1 MVIPVTAQL
10 LEEIGT
16 LAEQRLILPSYYS
29 WEQFEAIE
37 SLMADSPGLRI
48 TYLDGW
54 IEFMTV
60 GEEHEQIKSVLA
72 IFIGLYFFE
81 KGINFIPVGS
91 ATRRNQA
98 KDVSFEPD
106 ESYYIGSR
114 KEHPDLAV
122 EVTITS
128 GSTNKLAKYLRLR
141 IPEVW
146 FWENNRLAVYRLR
159 EDDYEQVSR
168 SEFLPELDLEL
179 LVRCVLMPSIIE
191 ARQEFLKGLSSIKI
205 E

>member
-16 LAEQRLILPSYYS
+16 LAEQRLILPGYYT
-29 WEQFEAIE
+29 WKQFEDLE

-91 ATRRNQA
+91 ATRRDRA
-98 KDVSFEPD
+98 RDVSFEPD

-141 IPEVW
+141 IAEVW
-146 FWENNRLAVYRLR
+146 LWENNRLAVYRLR

-191 ARQEFLKGLSSIKI
+191 ARTEFIQGIRQQ
-205 E
+205 

>member
-1 MVIPVTAQL
+1 M
-10 LEEIGT
+10 
-16 LAEQRLILPSYYS
+16 LPSYYT

-60 GEEHEQIKSVLA
+60 GEEHESFKKALA
-72 IFIGLYFFE
+72 ILLEAYFFE
-81 KGINFIPVGS
+81 LGIEFFPVGS
-91 ATRRNQA
+91 ATRRDRA
-98 KDVSFEPD
+98 RDVSFEPD
-106 ESYYIGSR
+106 ESYYIGSI

-168 SEFLPELDLEL
+168 SEFLPELDLAL

-191 ARQEFLKGLSSIKI
+191 ARTEFLNRVRQGG
-205 E
+205 

>member
-1 MVIPVTAQL
+1 VTPQL

-16 LAEQRLILPSYYS
+16 LAEQRLILPAYYT
-29 WEQFEAIE
+29 WEQFEAID

-122 EVTITS
+122 EVTISS

-141 IPEVW
+141 IAEVW

-191 ARQEFLKGLSSIKI
+191 ARTEFLNVVREVG
-205 E
+205 

>member
-16 LAEQRLILPSYYS
+16 LAEQRLILPGYYT

-48 TYLDGW
+48 SYLDGW
-54 IEFMTV
+54 IEFMTL
-60 GEEHEQIKSVLA
+60 GEAHETISCILNFLLQ
-72 IFIGLYFFE
+72 LYFCE
-81 KGINFIPVGS
+81 MGIEYIPVGS
-91 ATRRNQA
+91 ATRKNRE

-122 EVTITS
+122 EVTMTS

-146 FWENNRLAVYRLR
+146 FWENNQLAVYGLR
-159 EDDYEQVSR
+159 EDNYEQVSR
-168 SEFLPELDLEL
+168 SELLPELDLEL
-179 LVRCVLMPSIIE
+179 LVRCVLMPSRIE
-191 ARQEFLKGLSSIKI
+191 ARREFIQGMRPQ
-205 E
+205 

>member
-1 MVIPVTAQL
+1 MVIPVTAKV

-16 LAEQRLILPSYYS
+16 LGEQRLLLPGYYS
-29 WEQFEAIE
+29 WEQFEALE
-37 SLMADSPGLRI
+37 SLMADSSGLRI

-54 IEFMTV
+54 IEFMTL
-60 GEEHEQIKSVLA
+60 GEAHETISCLLNFLLQ
-72 IFIGLYFFE
+72 LYFCE
-81 KGINFIPVGS
+81 MGIEYIPVGS
-91 ATRRNQA
+91 ATRRNRA

-106 ESYYIGSR
+106 ESYYIGEK

-146 FWENNRLAVYRLR
+146 FWENNRLDVYGLR
-159 EDDYEQVSR
+159 EDNYVQVSR
-168 SEFLPELDLEL
+168 SELLPELDLEL
-179 LVRCVLMPSIIE
+179 LVRCVLMPSRIE
-191 ARQEFLKGLSSIKI
+191 ARMEFIQGIRRQ
-205 E
+205 

>member
-1 MVIPVTAQL
+1 MTAKI

-16 LAEQRLILPSYYS
+16 LAEQRLILPGYYT

-60 GEEHEQIKSVLA
+60 GEEHESFKKALA
-72 IFIGLYFFE
+72 ILLEAYFFE
-81 KGINFIPVGS
+81 LGIEFFPVGS
-91 ATRRNQA
+91 ATRRDRA
-98 KDVSFEPD
+98 RDVSFEPD

-141 IPEVW
+141 IAEVW

-168 SEFLPELDLEL
+168 SEFLPELDLAL
-179 LVRCVLMPSIIE
+179 LVRCVLMPSRIE
-191 ARQEFLKGLSSIKI
+191 ARTEFLNGVRQVG
-205 E
+205 

>member
-1 MVIPVTAQL
+1 MTAKI
-10 LEEIGT
+10 LEERGT
-16 LAEQRLILPSYYS
+16 LAEQRLLLPGYYS

-91 ATRRNQA
+91 ATRRDRSRN
-98 KDVSFEPD
+98 VSFEPD

-191 ARQEFLKGLSSIKI
+191 ARQEFIKGILPQ
-205 E
+205 

>member
-1 MVIPVTAQL
+1 MTAQL
-10 LEEIGT
+10 LEEKGT
-16 LAEQRLILPSYYS
+16 LAEQRLLLPGYYT
-29 WEQFEAIE
+29 WEQFEDLE

-54 IEFMTV
+54 IEFMTL
-60 GEEHEQIKSVLA
+60 GEAHETISCILNFLLQ
-72 IFIGLYFFE
+72 LYFCE
-81 KGINFIPVGS
+81 MGIEYIPVGS
-91 ATRRNQA
+91 ATRRNRA
-98 KDVSFEPD
+98 RDVSFEPD

-141 IPEVW
+141 IAEVW
-146 FWENNRLAVYRLR
+146 FWENNQLAVYRLR

-179 LVRCVLMPSIIE
+179 LVRCVLMPSRIE
-191 ARQEFLKGLSSIKI
+191 ARTEFLNGIRQVG
-205 E
+205 

>member
-16 LAEQRLILPSYYS
+16 LAEQRLILPSYYT

-54 IEFMTV
+54 IEFRTV
-60 GEEHEQIKSVLA
+60 GEEHETISCILNFLLQ
-72 IFIGLYFFE
+72 LYFCE
-81 KGINFIPVGS
+81 MGIEYIPVGS
-91 ATRRNQA
+91 ATRRNPA
-98 KDVSFEPD
+98 RDVSFKPD
-106 ESYYIGSR
+106 ESYYIGSI
-114 KEHPDLAV
+114 KEHPDIAV
-122 EVTITS
+122 EVTMTS

-146 FWENNRLAVYRLR
+146 FWENNQLAVYGLR
-159 EDDYEQVSR
+159 EDNYEQVSR
-168 SEFLPELDLEL
+168 SELLPELDLEL
-179 LVRCVLMPSIIE
+179 LVRCVLMPSRIE
-191 ARQEFLKGLSSIKI
+191 ARQEFLKGLSSSNI

>member
-1 MVIPVTAQL
+1 MTAKI

-16 LAEQRLILPSYYS
+16 LAEQRLILPGYYT

-91 ATRRNQA
+91 ATRRDRSRN
-98 KDVSFEPD
+98 VSFEPD

-146 FWENNRLAVYRLR
+146 FWENNRLSVYGLR
-159 EDDYEQVSR
+159 EDNYEQISR
-168 SEFLPELDLEL
+168 SELLPELDLEL

-191 ARQEFLKGLSSIKI
+191 ARQDFIQGIRQQ
-205 E
+205 

>member
-1 MVIPVTAQL
+1 VTAQL
-10 LEEIGT
+10 LEERGT
-16 LAEQRLILPSYYS
+16 LAEQRLLLPGYYT
-29 WEQFEAIE
+29 WEQFEAIG

-114 KEHPDLAV
+114 KEYPDLAV

-141 IPEVW
+141 IAEVW
-146 FWENNRLAVYRLR
+146 FWENNQLAVYRLR

-168 SEFLPELDLEL
+168 SEFLPELDLAL

-191 ARQEFLKGLSSIKI
+191 ARTEFLNGVR
-205 E
+205 EVG

>member
-1 MVIPVTAQL
+1 MTAQL
-10 LEEIGT
+10 LEEIVT
-16 LAEQRLILPSYYS
+16 LAEQRLILPGYYS

-37 SLMADSPGLRI
+37 SLMANSPGLRI

-54 IEFMTV
+54 IEFMTL
-60 GEEHEQIKSVLA
+60 GEAHETISCILNFLLQ
-72 IFIGLYFFE
+72 LYFCE
-81 KGINFIPVGS
+81 MGIEYIPVGS
-91 ATRRNQA
+91 ATRRNRE

-106 ESYYIGSR
+106 ESYYISKK

-146 FWENNRLAVYRLR
+146 FWKNNRLDVYRLH
-159 EDDYEQVSR
+159 EDEYEQVSR
-168 SEFLPELDLEL
+168 SELLPELDLEL
-179 LVRCVLMPSIIE
+179 LVRCVLMPSRIE
-191 ARQEFLKGLSSIKI
+191 ARQEFLKGIQPQ
-205 E
+205 

>member
-1 MVIPVTAQL
+1 VVIPVTAKI

-16 LAEQRLILPSYYS
+16 LAEQRLILPGYYT
-29 WEQFEAIE
+29 WEQFENLE

-54 IEFMTV
+54 IEFRTL

-91 ATRRNQA
+91 ATRRDRSRN
-98 KDVSFEPD
+98 VSFEPD

-146 FWENNRLAVYRLR
+146 FGENNRLSVYGLR
-159 EDDYEQVSR
+159 EDNYEQISR
-168 SEFLPELDLEL
+168 SELLPELDLEL
-179 LVRCVLMPSIIE
+179 LVRCVLMP
-191 ARQEFLKGLSSIKI
+191 
-205 E
+205 

>member
-1 MVIPVTAQL
+1 MTAKI
-10 LEEIGT
+10 LEEVGT
-16 LAEQRLILPSYYS
+16 LAEQRLILPAYYT

-37 SLMADSPGLRI
+37 SLMADSSGLRI

-60 GEEHEQIKSVLA
+60 GEEHESFKKA
-72 IFIGLYFFE
+72 IAILLEAYFFE
-81 KGINFIPVGS
+81 LGIEFFPVGS
-91 ATRRNQA
+91 ATRRDRA
-98 KDVSFEPD
+98 RDVSFEPD

-191 ARQEFLKGLSSIKI
+191 ARTEFLNGVRQVG
-205 E
+205 

>member
-1 MVIPVTAQL
+1 MTAKI

-16 LAEQRLILPSYYS
+16 LAEQRLILPGYYT
-29 WEQFEAIE
+29 WKQFEDLE

-48 TYLDGW
+48 SYLDGW
-54 IEFMTV
+54 IEFRTV
-60 GEEHEQIKSVLA
+60 GEAHESFKKA
-72 IFIGLYFFE
+72 IAILLEAYFFE
-81 KGINFIPVGS
+81 LGIEFFPVGS
-91 ATRRNQA
+91 ATRRDRA
-98 KDVSFEPD
+98 RDVSFEPD

-128 GSTNKLAKYLRLR
+128 GSTNKLTKYLRLR

-179 LVRCVLMPSIIE
+179 LVRCVLMPSRIE
-191 ARQEFLKGLSSIKI
+191 ARREFIQGMRPQ
-205 E
+205 

>member
-1 MVIPVTAQL
+1 MTAKI

-16 LAEQRLILPSYYS
+16 LAEQRLILPAYYT

-60 GEEHEQIKSVLA
+60 GEEHETFKKALA
-72 IFIGLYFFE
+72 ILLEAYFFE
-81 KGINFIPVGS
+81 LGIEFFPVGS
-91 ATRRNQA
+91 ATRRDQA
-98 KDVSFEPD
+98 RDVSFEPD

-128 GSTNKLAKYLRLR
+128 GSTNKLAKYLRLGIR
-141 IPEVW
+141 EVW

-168 SEFLPELDLEL
+168 SEFLPELDLAL
-179 LVRCVLMPSIIE
+179 LVRCVLIPSRIE
-191 ARQEFLKGLSSIKI
+191 ARTEFLNGVRQVG
-205 E
+205 

>member
-1 MVIPVTAQL
+1 MTAQL

-16 LAEQRLILPSYYS
+16 LAEQRLILPGYYT

-60 GEEHEQIKSVLA
+60 GEAHESFKKALA
-72 IFIGLYFFE
+72 ILLEAYFFE
-81 KGINFIPVGS
+81 LGIEFFPVGS
-91 ATRRNQA
+91 ATRRNRA
-98 KDVSFEPD
+98 RDVSFEPD

-114 KEHPDLAV
+114 KEHPDLAL

-141 IPEVW
+141 IAEVW
-146 FWENNRLAVYRLR
+146 FWENNQLAVYRLR

-179 LVRCVLMPSIIE
+179 LVRCVLMPSRIE
-191 ARQEFLKGLSSIKI
+191 ARTEFLNGIRQVG
-205 E
+205 

>member
-1 MVIPVTAQL
+1 MTAQL

-16 LAEQRLILPSYYS
+16 LAEQRLILPAYYT

-37 SLMADSPGLRI
+37 SLMAGSPGLRI

-81 KGINFIPVGS
+81 KGINFIPLGS
-91 ATRRNQA
+91 ATRRDRSRN
-98 KDVSFEPD
+98 VSFEPD

-114 KEHPDLAV
+114 KEHPDLAL

-141 IPEVW
+141 IAEVW

-168 SEFLPELDLEL
+168 SELLPELDLAL

-191 ARQEFLKGLSSIKI
+191 ARTEFIQGMRPQ
-205 E
+205 

>member
-1 MVIPVTAQL
+1 MTAKI

-16 LAEQRLILPSYYS
+16 LAEQRLILPAYYT

-60 GEEHEQIKSVLA
+60 GEEHETFKKA
-72 IFIGLYFFE
+72 IAILLEAYFFE
-81 KGINFIPVGS
+81 LGIEFFPVGS
-91 ATRRNQA
+91 ATRRDRA
-98 KDVSFEPD
+98 RDVSFEPD

-128 GSTNKLAKYLRLR
+128 GSTNKLAKYLRLG

-168 SEFLPELDLEL
+168 SEFLPELDLAL
-179 LVRCVLMPSIIE
+179 LVRCVLMPSRIE
-191 ARQEFLKGLSSIKI
+191 ARTEFLNGVRPVG
-205 E
+205 

>member
-1 MVIPVTAQL
+1 MTAQL

-16 LAEQRLILPSYYS
+16 LAEQRLILPGYYT
-29 WEQFEAIE
+29 WEQFEAIA

-91 ATRRNQA
+91 ATRRDRA
-98 KDVSFEPD
+98 RDVSFEPD

-128 GSTNKLAKYLRLR
+128 GSTNKLAKYLRLG

-146 FWENNRLAVYRLR
+146 FWENNQLAVYRLR
-159 EDDYEQVSR
+159 QDDYEQVSR
-168 SEFLPELDLEL
+168 SDFLPELDLAL

-191 ARQEFLKGLSSIKI
+191 ARTEFIQGIRSQ
-205 E
+205 

>member
-16 LAEQRLILPSYYS
+16 LAEQRLILPGYYT

-54 IEFMTV
+54 IEFMTL
-60 GEEHEQIKSVLA
+60 GEAHETISCILNFLLQ
-72 IFIGLYFFE
+72 LYFCE
-81 KGINFIPVGS
+81 MGIEYIPVGS
-91 ATRRNQA
+91 ATRRNRA
-98 KDVSFEPD
+98 RDVSFEPD
-106 ESYYIGSR
+106 ESYYIGSI

-122 EVTITS
+122 EVTMTS

-146 FWENNRLAVYRLR
+146 FWENNRLSVYGLR
-159 EDDYEQVSR
+159 EDNYEQISR
-168 SEFLPELDLEL
+168 SELLPELDLEL
-179 LVRCVLMPSIIE
+179 LVRCVLMPSRIE
-191 ARQEFLKGLSSIKI
+191 ARTEFIQGMRLQ
-205 E
+205 